1 MRIKVILGVL
11 IVSACIGC
19 GGTAEMASNTAASA
33 KDTRVELLDKQKNAV
48 ERFYKAM
55 RLEEG
60 DWLATQK
67 ESGETFEEYI
77 GSNPT
82 LPTEERKTIYIQPIG
97 AFTAPQRNAIRLT
110 AEYMRAFYNIP
121 VKLNSD
127 RSLGNVPSEKQRRIE
142 YKNNVQIRTSYF
154 LDDVLPKLLPDD
166 AAALIAF
173 TNSDLFPEDT
183 WAYVFGQATL
193 NKRVGVWS
201 LYRLSDFVLEKDN
214 PADRLLTR
222 TLKIAMHETGHMFS
236 MKHCTKYECLM
247 SGTNHLGETDRR
259 PMDNCPECMAKLA
272 WAMKY
277 DPFERYNNL
286 ATFWRKNGKPDEEKR
301 MLELANAVRNAAG

>member
-1 MRIKVILGVL
+1 MKIRTILGVVL
-11 IVSACIGC
+11 ALACIGC
-19 GGTAEMASNTAASA
+19 GRMAETTSKTTTPA
-33 KDTRVELLDKQKNAV
+33 KDPRVEVLLKQKTAV
-48 ERFYKAM
+48 ERFYKPM
-55 RLEEG
+55 HVEEG

-67 ESGETFEEYI
+67 EPGETFEEYI

-97 AFTAPQRNAIRLT
+97 TFTASQRNAIRIT
-110 AEYMRAFYNIP
+110 AEYMRAFYTLP
-121 VKLNSD
+121 VKLNAD
-127 RSLGNVPSEKQRRIE
+127 RPLGNVPRDKQRRIE
-142 YKNNVQIRTSYF
+142 YKNNLQIRTSYF
-154 LDDVLPKLLPDD
+154 LDDVLPKSLPEE

-173 TNSDLFPEDT
+173 TNYDLYPEDT

-193 NKRVGVWS
+193 DKRVGVWS
-201 LYRLSDFVLEKDN
+201 LYRLSDLILEKDN
-214 PADRLLTR
+214 ASDRLLTR

-247 SGTNHLGETDRR
+247 SGTNHLAETDRR

-277 DPFERYNNL
+277 DPAERYNNL
-286 ATFWRKNGKPDEEKR
+286 ATFWRKNGKREEEMR
-301 MLELANAVRNAAG
+301 MVEMANAVRSAAE